1 MAEVTDFIALDV
13 ETANADFGSIC
24 SIGLVHFR
32 SRAVFKSLTILVDP
46 EDEFDALNI
55 GIHGIRPEDVAGKP
69 TMAQVFPAISASLT
83 DVVIVHHSHF
93 DRTALARAA
102 DKYGTGSLPCV
113 WLDTLRVARLA
124 WPLLNDGGGY
134 GLARLASEFKISF
147 THHDAAEDARAAG
160 LLMLRAIA
168 DSGYGLQDWLT
179 RVELTISGQVPGKFA
194 NDGDPSGP
202 LAGETVVFTGKLE
215 IARGIAAGAATKMGC
230 NVADGVNK
238 RTTILVVG
246 DQDLRRT
253 KGNEKS
259 SKHRKAE
266 EMIAAGIPIRIVGE
280 SDFMLMVGSAA
291 IEDATPKRPER
302 VSPFPVAGGIRELV
316 VTLTPE
322 ASRIEDLV
330 ERVKALKR
338 TGEYATA
345 LSLLLTE
352 INSQEQVSVE
362 KNWGVAPWY
371 YEQAAI
377 IYRKLDDP
385 SAEISIL
392 ERFMAQR
399 HAPGVGPGE
408 LALRL
413 QKAKSRQNN

>member
-1 MAEVTDFIALDV
+1 VSGATDFIALDV

-32 SRAVFKSLTILVDP
+32 SGAVFKSLTILVDP
-46 EDEFDALNI
+46 EDEFDAINI

-69 TMAQVFPAISASLT
+69 TMAQVFPVISASLSE
-83 DVVIVHHSHF
+83 VVVVHHSHF
-93 DRTALARAA
+93 DRTAMVRAA
-102 DKYGTGSLPCV
+102 AKYGPLPCA
-113 WLDTLRVARLA
+113 WLDTLRVARRA
-124 WPLLNDGGGY
+124 WPSLNDGNGY
-134 GLARLASEFKISF
+134 GLGRLASKFEISF

-160 LLMLRAIA
+160 LILLRAIA
-168 DSGYGLQDWLT
+168 DTSYSLEDWLT
-179 RVELTISGQVPGKFA
+179 RVELTISGQVPGRFA
-194 NDGDPSGP
+194 RDGDPSGQ

-215 IARGIAAGAATKMGC
+215 IPRGIAAQAAANMGC

-266 EMIAAGIPIRIVGE
+266 EMIATGASIRIVGE
-280 SDFMLMVGSAA
+280 SDFMLMVGAGA
-291 IEDATPKRPER
+291 IDDATPKRPPS
-302 VSPFPVAGGIRELV
+302 VSPTADTDKVRELV

-322 ASRIEDLV
+322 ASRINDLV
-330 ERVKALKR
+330 ERIKMLKR
-338 TGEYATA
+338 SGDYSTA
-345 LSLLLTE
+345 LGLLLAE
-352 INSQEQVSVE
+352 IDSQERVSVQQ
-362 KNWGVAPWY
+362 KWGVAPWY

-377 IYRKLDDP
+377 IYRKLDDT
-385 SAEISIL
+385 SAEIAIL
-392 ERFMAQR
+392 ERFAQQR

-408 LALRL
+408 LLLRL
-413 QKAKSRQNN
+413 QKAKSRQTY

>member
-1 MAEVTDFIALDV
+1 MVGIADFIALDV
-13 ETANADFGSIC
+13 ETANADFSSIC

-32 SRAVFKSLTILVDP
+32 SGVVFKSLTILVDP

-83 DVVIVHHSHF
+83 DVVVVHHSHF

-102 DKYGTGSLPCV
+102 AKYGTGSLSCV
-113 WLDTLRVARLA
+113 WLDPLRVARRA

-134 GLARLASEFKISF
+134 GLPRLASEFQISF

-168 DSGYGLQDWLT
+168 DTGYGLEDWLK
-179 RVELTISGQVPGKFA
+179 RVELTISGQVPGRFA
-194 NDGDPSGP
+194 SEGDPSGP
-202 LAGETVVFTGKLE
+202 LAGETVVFTGRLE
-215 IARGIAAGAATKMGC
+215 IPRGIAAEAAAKMGC

-253 KGNEKS
+253 NGNEKS
-259 SKHRKAE
+259 LKHRKAE
-266 EMIAAGIPIRIVGE
+266 DMIAAGALIRMVVE
-280 SDFMLMVGSAA
+280 SDFMLMVGPDA
-291 IEDATPKRPER
+291 IENATPERPER
-302 VSPFPVAGGIRELV
+302 VSPVPVAGKIQELV

-322 ASRIEDLV
+322 ASRIDALV

-338 TGEYATA
+338 SGEYAMA
-345 LSLLLTE
+345 VSLLL
-352 INSQEQVSVE
+352 
-362 KNWGVAPWY
+362 
-371 YEQAAI
+371 
-377 IYRKLDDP
+377 
-385 SAEISIL
+385 AEIDWR
-392 ERFMAQR
+392 ER
-399 HAPGVGPGE
+399 VS
-408 LALRL
+408 L
-413 QKAKSRQNN
+413 